1 MTNPVGSGPLLQHGD
16 HPPAANDAR
25 VAKPAGVSPG
35 HSQEITNS
43 HLKRQSAANDAPIE
57 TRIRVLQTKLHI
69 PDFHQG
75 PTFDTAVDKL
85 GRKLVQ
91 AKGHEPISDR
101 MIDDRIAQLESQRA
115 THNDTFAGRKTDH
128 DIERLTY
135 LKELHGLTKTRNGL
149 CEKSQNLSAKMGDLK
164 RKLTDPTLS
173 QPEWLKTAG
182 QYRSTALE
190 IDRCSIQ
197 LKGVQEG
204 APAAASADIM
214 DSILGRFGNPPK
226 PVTAKFLRQQLS
238 EMQKEFQAYA
248 QSSGGTKNAAPYL
261 QSMRNNLHTALSNVC
276 GRGDMNHI
284 PDVIPEIF
292 KTIDGL
298 GAGKTA
304 PRR

>member
-115 THNDTFAGRKTDH
+115 THNDSFAGRKIRSRHRTAD
-128 DIERLTY
+128 RP
-135 LKELHGLTKTRNGL
+135 
-149 CEKSQNLSAKMGDLK
+149 K
-164 RKLTDPTLS
+164 RAARAHKD
-173 QPEWLKTAG
+173 KK
-182 QYRSTALE
+182 RSV
-190 IDRCSIQ
+190 R
-197 LKGVQEG
+197 KK
-204 APAAASADIM
+204 
-214 DSILGRFGNPPK
+214 PK
-226 PVTAKFLRQQLS
+226 PFCQN
-238 EMQKEFQAYA
+238 
-248 QSSGGTKNAAPYL
+248 GGP
-261 QSMRNNLHTALSNVC
+261 
-276 GRGDMNHI
+276 
-284 PDVIPEIF
+284 
-292 KTIDGL
+292 KT
-298 GAGKTA
+298 
-304 PRR
+304 